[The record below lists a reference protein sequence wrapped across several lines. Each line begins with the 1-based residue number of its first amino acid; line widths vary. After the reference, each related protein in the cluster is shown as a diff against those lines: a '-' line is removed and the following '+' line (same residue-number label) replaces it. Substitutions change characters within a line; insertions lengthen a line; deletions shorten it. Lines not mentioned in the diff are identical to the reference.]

1 MNLSPALILANLR
14 AAFRYAIGRGRPDE
28 LFDASLAHFW
38 QSVWGP
44 WIIHLLATSFASQIF
59 GLTGFIKLSI
69 IALISSV
76 AYIIMVSFM
85 MGRIGKSERFLAF
98 IIPYQW
104 LTAFQAACFGM
115 IALLVMMAPNS
126 NAHLLTIPVVIWLLI
141 RTWYLIKDV
150 MAITGGLAVGFILA
164 RILLDMV
171 VNFASGIIAP
181 LGGGL

>member
-14 AAFRYAIGRGRPDE
+14 AAFRYAMGRGKPED
-28 LFDASLAHFW
+28 LFETSLSHFW

-59 GLTGFIKLSI
+59 GLTGFVKLSI

-85 MGRIGKSERFLAF
+85 MERIGKAEEFLAF

-104 LTAFQAACFGM
+104 LTAFQAACFGF
-115 IALLVMMAPNS
+115 IALLVMIAPAT
-126 NAHLLTIPVVIWLLI
+126 NAHLLTIPVVIWLLV

-150 MAITGGLAVGFILA
+150 MGIAGGLAVGFILA
-164 RILLDMV
+164 RIFLDMV

-181 LGGGL
+181 LSGAL